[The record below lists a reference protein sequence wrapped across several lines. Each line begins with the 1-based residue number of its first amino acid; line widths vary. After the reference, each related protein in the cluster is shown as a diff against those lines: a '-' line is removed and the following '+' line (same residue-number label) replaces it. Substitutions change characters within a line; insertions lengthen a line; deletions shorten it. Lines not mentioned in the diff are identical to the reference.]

1 MGYVVM
7 VDDNFHFMDKGSRY
21 RLGDFQDADTAVD
34 HCRRIVDEYLASA
47 LEPGMTP
54 GALYK
59 SYAMF
64 GEDPYICCGDV
75 LLMSCSVCDYAREQ
89 ISLMCAA
96 DQLCQNL
103 FATFGC
109 SSKEKHVQKPL

>member
-1 MGYVVM
+1 MSYVVM

-21 RLGDFQDADTAVD
+21 RLGDFEDADTAVD

-47 LEPGMTP
+47 LEPGMTS

-64 GEDPYICCGDV
+64 GEDPYICCVDVPPVSFSAWGYAQIQAQELCGDGHA
-75 LLMSCSVCDYAREQ
+75 SAQS
-89 ISLMCAA
+89 
-96 DQLCQNL
+96 N
-103 FATFGC
+103 T
-109 SSKEKHVQKPL
+109 